1 MTQRDKKRVK
11 KGLFILLLVWL
22 LFRLTKK
29 TSIKEKVITGDN
41 SLLPLDVNKFKEPV
55 SLPKVEKPKFD
66 KVFAKGGSA
75 VRNEKAF
82 AHKVEDMMNAERRKG
97 KIPVKS
103 DVVKQVQ
110 REQAPDVSPAEPCV
124 ECEEEKRRRAQEEMA
139 KQVTEKQKAK
149 EPAPTNEPC
158 NPISEQP
165 KMYNSSGCNG
175 VLNQR
180 EIVGSG
186 GLVMFRMTDTGHCR
200 VLNLYGEPARVV
212 QSYKFGEV
220 EYFVENGQY
229 IDLLG
234 YIEAQV
240 ANIQLDSNGG
250 FEQLS

>member
-29 TSIKEKVITGDN
+29 TSIKEKLSTGDN
-41 SLLPLDVNKFKEPV
+41 SLLPLDTNKFKEPV

-66 KVFAKGGSA
+66 SVFAKGGSA

-82 AHKVEDMMNAERRKG
+82 AHKVEDMMNAEQRKG

-110 REQAPDVSPAEPCV
+110 REQAPDVSSAEPCV
-124 ECEEEKRRRAQEEMA
+124 ECEEEKRRQQEER
-139 KQVTEKQKAK
+139 KRKEQEEIRKKLLEKK
-149 EPAPTNEPC
+149 NNC
-158 NPISEQP
+158 NQISEVP
-165 KMYNSSGCNG
+165 VKFHYDCEEPEKVKITGM
-175 VLNQR
+175 
-180 EIVGSG
+180 G
-186 GLVMFRMTDTGHCR
+186 GLALFRMPSTGHCR

-220 EYFVENGQY
+220 EYLVEHGQY

-234 YIEAQV
+234 FIKVQV
-240 ANIQLDSNGG
+240 ANFELDSNGG

>member
-29 TSIKEKVITGDN
+29 TSIKEKITTGDG
-41 SLLPLDVNKFKEPV
+41 SLLPLDTNKFKEPV
-55 SLPKVEKPKFD
+55 SLPKVDKPKFD
-66 KVFAKGGSA
+66 SVFAKGGSA

-110 REQAPDVSPAEPCV
+110 REQALDVSPAEPCV

-158 NPISEQP
+158 NPLSFEPRAYENHCDGGMSLLAQKENVFVYI
-165 KMYNSSGCNG
+165 NG
-175 VLNQR
+175 P
-180 EIVGSG
+180 
-186 GLVMFRMTDTGHCR
+186 HKR
-200 VLNLYGEPARVV
+200 VVNKNGKVARVDAGV
-212 QSYKFGEV
+212 NVHILQNNHYVDVDGDFSTYDGT
-220 EYFVENGQY
+220 YSINQNG
-229 IDLLG
+229 I
-234 YIEAQV
+234 IE
-240 ANIQLDSNGG
+240 
-250 FEQLS
+250 

>member
-1 MTQRDKKRVK
+1 KGK

-29 TSIKEKVITGDN
+29 TSIKEKVSTGDN
-41 SLLPLDVNKFKEPV
+41 SLLPLDTNKFKEPV

-66 KVFAKGGSA
+66 RVFAKGGSA

-82 AHKVEDMMNAERRKG
+82 SQKVDDMMQSQKQKG

-103 DVVKQVQ
+103 DVVKKLQEE
-110 REQAPDVSPAEPCV
+110 EQANDFCS
-124 ECEEEKRRRAQEEMA
+124 ECEEEKRREQEER
-139 KQVTEKQKAK
+139 KRKEQEEIRKKLLEKK
-149 EPAPTNEPC
+149 NNC
-158 NPISEQP
+158 NQISEVP
-165 KMYNSSGCNG
+165 VKFHYDCEEPEKVKITGM
-175 VLNQR
+175 
-180 EIVGSG
+180 G
-186 GLVMFRMTDTGHCR
+186 GLALFRMPSTGHCR

-220 EYFVENGQY
+220 EYFVEHGYY

-234 YIEAQV
+234 FIKVQV
-240 ANIQLDSNGG
+240 ANIELDSNGG

>member
-1 MTQRDKKRVK
+1 MTQREKRK
-11 KGLFILLLVWL
+11 IKFWLFIFLIIYL

-29 TSIKEKVITGDN
+29 TSIKEKVSTGDN
-41 SLLPLDVNKFKEPV
+41 SLLPLDTNKFKEPV

-82 AHKVEDMMNAERRKG
+82 SQKVDDMMQSQKQKG

-103 DVVKQVQ
+103 DVVKKLQEE
-110 REQAPDVSPAEPCV
+110 EQANDFCS
-124 ECEEEKRRRAQEEMA
+124 ECEEEKRREQEER
-139 KQVTEKQKAK
+139 KRKEQEEIRKKLLEKK
-149 EPAPTNEPC
+149 NNC
-158 NPISEQP
+158 NQISEVP
-165 KMYNSSGCNG
+165 VKFHYDCEEPEKVKITGM
-175 VLNQR
+175 
-180 EIVGSG
+180 G
-186 GLVMFRMTDTGHCR
+186 GLALFRMPSTGHCR

-220 EYFVENGQY
+220 EYFVEHGYY

-234 YIEAQV
+234 FIKVQV
-240 ANIQLDSNGG
+240 ANIELDSNGG

>member
-1 MTQRDKKRVK
+1 MTKRDKKRVK

-29 TSIKEKVITGDN
+29 TSIKEKVSTGDN
-41 SLLPLDVNKFKEPV
+41 SLLPLDTNKFKEPV

-124 ECEEEKRRRAQEEMA
+124 ECEEEKRRRAQEEMPKPVPA
-139 KQVTEKQKAK
+139 VS
-149 EPAPTNEPC
+149 EPLPC
-158 NPISEQP
+158 NPLSFEPRAYENHCDGGMSLLAQKENVFVYI
-165 KMYNSSGCNG
+165 NG
-175 VLNQR
+175 P
-180 EIVGSG
+180 
-186 GLVMFRMTDTGHCR
+186 HKR
-200 VLNLYGEPARVV
+200 VVNKNGKVARVDAGV
-212 QSYKFGEV
+212 NVHILQNNHYVDVDGDFSTYDGT
-220 EYFVENGQY
+220 YSINQNG
-229 IDLLG
+229 I
-234 YIEAQV
+234 IE
-240 ANIQLDSNGG
+240 
-250 FEQLS
+250 